1 MNARAR
7 RSQEEMLADI
17 RAAALAELTE
27 VGIGRMSMAG
37 IAQRSGT
44 ARTSLHRRWSSPTE
58 ILLEA
63 VEDSYPQETVSPGLD
78 DLRGDLIRALE
89 FLVDWTATPTA
100 RAVESILA
108 ERARHPEL
116 AQALYE
122 RVFDQKGGRFT
133 RTVLMHYAEHGYLD
147 PALVTDVVTDIG
159 EALVLKHFADSGS
172 PPDAVLLARIVDEA
186 VLPAVGVPP
195 VVGRES

>member
-1 MNARAR
+1 MSARAR
-7 RSQEEMLADI
+7 RSQAQMLADI
-17 RAAALAELTE
+17 HAAALAELTE

-63 VEDSYPQETVSPGLD
+63 VEDNYPQETVSPGLD
-78 DLRGDLIRALE
+78 DLRGDLIRALG
-89 FLVDWTATPTA
+89 FLADWVTTPTA
-100 RAVESILA
+100 LAVEAILM
-108 ERARHPEL
+108 ERGRHPEL

-122 RVFDQKGGRFT
+122 RVFDRNGGRFT
-133 RTVLMHYAEHGYLD
+133 RTVLLHYAEHGHLD

-159 EALVLKHFADSGS
+159 EALVLKHLADNGS
-172 PPDAVLLARIVDEA
+172 PPDSSLLARIVDEA
-186 VLPAVGVPP
+186 VLPAVGRPL
-195 VVGRES
+195 VVDREP